1 MKPNTIFLACF
12 LALGQVPVHA
22 QATLPYA
29 TGFDDP
35 AGQEGWHLIRKGVP
49 STEAWSYAAGGAP
62 SSPNFLWHDYAL
74 SDVATDT
81 TCDWFVSP
89 AFDFIEGA
97 WLSGLKINVNSL
109 SGVITPADEL
119 AVYLLVGSDDPAQAS
134 AVVPLCD
141 LTPFVDGTPG
151 WVEGP
156 HPMILPRAGA
166 CHVALKYQATTNPF
180 TVSIDDIAV
189 QALATGIEDLP
200 PADPEVQLYPNPSSG
215 AVTLGARTSA
225 GPLRL
230 RVFDARGAVVMDRL
244 LPANEPVQLPF
255 GAGLYGYAIT
265 DGRDRML
272 RKGTLVLER

>member
-1 MKPNTIFLACF
+1 MKPNATFLACF
-12 LALGQVPVHA
+12 LALGQVPIHA
-22 QATLPYA
+22 QTTLPYA

-35 AGQEGWHLIRKGVP
+35 AGQEGWHLIRKGVA
-49 STEAWSYAAGGAP
+49 STGAWSYEAGGAP
-62 SSPNFLWHDYAL
+62 SAPNFLWHDHVL
-74 SDVATDT
+74 NDVATDT

-97 WLSGLKINVNSL
+97 WISSLKIAVNSI
-109 SGVITPADEL
+109 SGVITPADGL

-134 AVVPLCD
+134 AVVLLCD
-141 LTPFVDGTPG
+141 LTPLVDGTPG

-166 CHVALKYQATTNPF
+166 CHLAIKYQATTNPF

-189 QALATGIEDLP
+189 QAPVTGVHGLP
-200 PADPEVQLYPNPSSG
+200 PADPDVQLYPNPSKGTIALS
-215 AVTLGARTSA
+215 ARTPS

-230 RVFDARGAVVMDRL
+230 RLFDARGAVVMDRL
-244 LPANEPVQLPF
+244 VSANEPVQLAF

-265 DGRDRML
+265 DGGDRAL